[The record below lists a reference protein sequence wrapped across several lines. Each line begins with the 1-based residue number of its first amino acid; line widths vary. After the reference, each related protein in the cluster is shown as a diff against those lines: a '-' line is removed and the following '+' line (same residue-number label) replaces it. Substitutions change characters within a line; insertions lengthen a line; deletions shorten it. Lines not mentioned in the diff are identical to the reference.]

1 MKSQKAKLKPASK
14 PDKAPASKLDKA
26 PTSKLDKAPTSKPDK
41 VPAKKLIFDYF
52 APDFKESLSK
62 RHKDDNR
69 FLRVDISPF
78 TKEQV
83 APYHGEEIPGYER
96 LGLDPQKTYYVY
108 RPASELSKPETI
120 ASINSIPIQ
129 LDHHIENPDD
139 PATDTRIGTTGEK
152 AKWEAPYLYNSLT
165 FWESRAISLIES
177 GAMRELSLGYAFDP
191 VKKPGV
197 FKGQKYDLVMRNI
210 RANHLALVERGRA
223 GHDVCVMD
231 SLPENMPPQEEKK
244 TMENADAFANQLADL
259 IMAKISEQL
268 ASQNQGGAAAPT
280 ADGDPETEAAQDT
293 DEQNGA
299 ACDNE
304 EETACD
310 EDESDTA
317 CDEDEPDAACDE
329 DESDTACDEDEPES
343 TAQDGESV
351 DLSQLSPDIVEMLK
365 VNGLENASPDVI
377 NAFLLGVSHAQA
389 QLEEA
394 NAAPVNVTG
403 DSAAKTKPRA
413 KKARSIGVS
422 VNRALFQ
429 MGRMAQDAALARK
442 KAKAASTKPAKR
454 KLAQDGAS
462 KRKNSS
468 TKTTKQKAQISA
480 QSQSELQAKLKAA
493 RDTMCVFG
501 PSIID
506 NVLAYDSA
514 AKIYVQALKQEGI
527 SVPAGKDAQ
536 AVFEAYHMS
545 QGQNTNSAMAMD
557 TASTGRGQRETP
569 LATFIYSRLAH

>member
-1 MKSQKAKLKPASK
+1 MKSQKVKQKPASK
-14 PDKAPASKLDKA
+14 PDKAP
-26 PTSKLDKAPTSKPDK
+26 TSKPDK
-41 VPAKKLIFDYF
+41 KPPKKLIFDYF
-52 APDFKESLSK
+52 APDFRESLSK
-62 RHKDDNR
+62 RHKDDNK

-231 SLPENMPPQEEKK
+231 SLPKNMPPQEEKK
-244 TMENADAFANQLADL
+244 TMDNADAFANQLADL
-259 IMAKISEQL
+259 IMAKLSEQL

-280 ADGDPETEAAQDT
+280 ADSDPETEAAQDN

-310 EDESDTA
+310 EDEPA
-317 CDEDEPDAACDE
+317 PEACDE
-329 DESDTACDEDEPES
+329 DESDAACDEDVTEDEDVAEDEDEPEAP
-343 TAQDGESV
+343 AQDGEGESIDV
-351 DLSQLSPDIVEMLK
+351 STLPPDIVEALN
-365 VNGLENASPDVI
+365 VNGLTNESPDVI
-377 NAFLLGVSHAQA
+377 NAFLLGIAHAQA
-389 QLEEA
+389 QQEQAQET
-394 NAAPVNVTG
+394 PMNVTG
-403 DSAAKTKPRA
+403 DSAAKTKRRVN
-413 KKARSIGVS
+413 KTNNISTS
-422 VNRALFQ
+422 VNRALYQ
-429 MGRMAQDAALARK
+429 MGRMAQDAAFARK
-442 KAKAASTKPAKR
+442 KTKAVSTKPAKR
-454 KLAQDGAS
+454 KLAQDSSA
-462 KRKNSS
+462 KRKVGT
-468 TKTTKQKAQISA
+468 TKTTKLK
-480 QSQSELQAKLKAA
+480 SQTGMPYKSDLQARLKAA
-493 RDTMCVFG
+493 HDTMGILG
-501 PSIID
+501 PSIVE

-514 AKIYVQALKQEGI
+514 AKIYAQALKHEGI
-527 SVPAGKDAQ
+527 TVPAGKSAR
-536 AVFEAYHMS
+536 AAFESYRMS
-545 QGQNTNSAMAMD
+545 QDKSANSALAMD
-557 TASTGRGQRETP
+557 AANSVRGQRSTP
-569 LATFIYSRLAH
+569 LGSFLQSCLAH